1 MRRDLLIAFRSMIL
15 ITILFGLGYPL
26 LVTGVGQ
33 VIFPGKADGSL
44 IKRDGVVVGSALIGQ
59 QFYANVI
66 GANGKVETSKGEPVT
81 QPDPRYFQ
89 TRPSGTDPA
98 DNAEGTEFAN
108 YGPNSTVT
116 LAALQSNIETYLCMN
131 TNVSYATCDS
141 KGFSASD
148 PLYDPHVTKASEV
161 PVDAADTS
169 ASGIDP
175 DISVANAKIQAY
187 RVAAVRQLALATV
200 DKLVARY
207 TTSRSL
213 DFFGEPGVDVLE
225 LNLALDR
232 ISNGSH

>member
-1 MRRDLLIAFRSMIL
+1 MRRDLLIAFRSMIV

-33 VIFPGKADGSL
+33 VIFPGKANGSL

-59 QFYANVI
+59 QFYEDVS
-66 GANGKVETSKGEPVT
+66 GSNGKVEMSKGEPVT
-81 QPDPRYFQ
+81 QPDPEYFQ

-98 DNAEGTEFAN
+98 DNAEGSSFAN

-116 LAALQSNIETYLCMN
+116 LAALQANITTYLCMN
-131 TNVSYATCDS
+131 ANVAYATCDS

-148 PLYDPHVTKASEV
+148 TLYDPRVTKASEV

-187 RVAAVRQLALATV
+187 RVAAVRQLSLATV
-200 DKLVARY
+200 DKLISQY

-232 ISNGSH
+232 IGNGSH

>member
-1 MRRDLLIAFRSMIL
+1 MAREALRAFVAMVV
-15 ITILFGLGYPL
+15 ITIFFGFGYPMV
-26 LVTGVGQ
+26 VTGVSQ

-44 IKRDGVVVGSALIGQ
+44 IKREGKVVGSALIGQ
-59 QFYANVI
+59 QFYENVI
-66 GANGKVETSKGEPVT
+66 GKNGKGAAVT
-81 QPDPRYFQ
+81 QPDPKYFQ

-98 DNAEGTEFAN
+98 DNAEYTEFAN

-116 LAALQSNIETYLCMN
+116 LAALQGNITTYLCMN
-131 TNVSYATCDS
+131 TSVPYTTCDS

-148 PLYDPHVTKASEV
+148 ALYDPHVTKASQI

-187 RVAAVRQLALATV
+187 RVAAVRHLALATV
-200 DKLVARY
+200 DRLVAKY
-207 TTSRSL
+207 TTARSL
-213 DFFGEPGVDVLE
+213 GFLGEPGVDVLE
-225 LNLALDR
+225 LNLALDA

>member
-1 MRRDLLIAFRSMIL
+1 MRRDLLIAFRSIVV

-44 IKRDGVVVGSALIGQ
+44 IKRDGKVVGSALIGQ
-59 QFYANVI
+59 QFYENVI
-66 GANGKVETSKGEPVT
+66 GANGKVEMSKGSPVT
-81 QPDPRYFQ
+81 QPDPKYFQ

-98 DNAEGTEFAN
+98 DNAEYTEFAD

-116 LAALQSNIETYLCMN
+116 LAALQGNITTYLCMN
-131 TNVSYATCDS
+131 SSVPYTTCDS

-148 PLYDPHVTKASEV
+148 TLYDPHITKASQI
-161 PVDAADTS
+161 PVDGVDTS

-187 RVAAVRQLALATV
+187 RVAAVRHLSLATV
-200 DKLVARY
+200 DRFVAKY
-207 TTSRSL
+207 TTARSL
-213 DFFGEPGVDVLE
+213 GFLGEPGVDVLE

-232 ISNGSH
+232 TGKGSH